1 MAQLTMGRM
10 RVGAWLLVAG
20 LAAAMGAGPAAA
32 QSAEAP
38 ATPAPVTPAPAVPA
52 PVTPTPP
59 APATPAPSA
68 TVPAPPAGAVPAP
81 APDVAAPPKQPPD
94 TSISQTLDV
103 PARPALTLSGK
114 STWDE
119 GFKTITADFA
129 RLNEALA
136 KAKITATAHPLA
148 VFTETDDN
156 GFSFSAEIPLDA
168 APPAGLELPADVK
181 IGETPS
187 GKAMRFQ
194 HRGSYEE
201 IDSTYEAITAYLD
214 EKGLE
219 ARNLFAEDYLNQV
232 KTSDDSALEIDIY
245 VFLK

>member
-1 MAQLTMGRM
+1 MMGLTMKRTRAGS
-10 RVGAWLLVAG
+10 LL
-20 LAAAMGAGPAAA
+20 LALALVTPFGAGQALA
-32 QSAEAP
+32 QATDAPAP
-38 ATPAPVTPAPAVPA
+38 AT
-52 PVTPTPP
+52 P
-59 APATPAPSA
+59 APATPAPSPAPQAPAPTA
-68 TVPAPPAGAVPAP
+68 TVPTPPPAAAPPAPDAAAP
-81 APDVAAPPKQPPD
+81 AKQPPD

-119 GFKTITADFA
+119 GFKTIMADFA
-129 RLNEALA
+129 RLNDVLA
-136 KAKITATAHPLA
+136 KGKITATAHPLA

-168 APPAGLELPADVK
+168 APPAGLDLPADIK

-232 KTSDDSALEIDIY
+232 KTPDDSALEIDIY

>member
-1 MAQLTMGRM
+1 MGQLTTRRRGRSLLLTLALMGP
-10 RVGAWLLVAG
+10 L
-20 LAAAMGAGPAAA
+20 GAGQAFAQAAD
-32 QSAEAP
+32 
-38 ATPAPVTPAPAVPA
+38 TPAPAM
-52 PVTPTPP
+52 P
-59 APATPAPSA
+59 APATQTPATPS
-68 TVPAPPAGAVPAP
+68 PAP
-81 APDVAAPPKQPPD
+81 APPPQAPAAPAPTATVPTPPPAAGPAPDIAAPKQPPD

-103 PARPALTLSGK
+103 PARPAITLSGK

-156 GFSFSAEIPLDA
+156 GFTFSAEIPLDA
-168 APPAGLELPADVK
+168 APPAGLDLPADIKV
-181 IGETPS
+181 GETPS

-232 KTSDDSALEIDIY
+232 KTPDDSALEIDIY

>member
-1 MAQLTMGRM
+1 MA
-10 RVGAWLLVAG
+10 
-20 LAAAMGAGPAAA
+20 
-32 QSAEAP
+32 
-38 ATPAPVTPAPAVPA
+38 
-52 PVTPTPP
+52 P
-59 APATPAPSA
+59 APATPSPNA
-68 TVPAPPAGAVPAP
+68 TVPAPPPAAAPLP
-81 APDVAAPPKQPPD
+81 APDAAAPQKQPPD

-103 PARPALTLSGK
+103 PARPAIIVSGK
-114 STWDE
+114 STWDD
-119 GFKTITADFA
+119 GFKTIMADFA
-129 RLNEALA
+129 RLNEVLA
-136 KAKITATAHPLA
+136 KAKVTATAHPLA

-168 APPAGLELPADVK
+168 APPAGLDLPADVK

-232 KTSDDSALEIDIY
+232 KTPDDGTLEIDIY

>member
-1 MAQLTMGRM
+1 MGQLSMGRT
-10 RVGAWLLVAG
+10 RVGSLL
-20 LAAAMGAGPAAA
+20 LALAVSTPFSTGQTFAQGAEVPAAA
-32 QSAEAP
+32 TQAP
-38 ATPAPVTPAPAVPA
+38 AA
-52 PVTPTPP
+52 
-59 APATPAPSA
+59 
-68 TVPAPPAGAVPAP
+68 PAP
-81 APDVAAPPKQPPD
+81 APAPVPQAPAAPAPTATVPTPPPAAAPVPDASAKQPPD

-103 PARPALTLSGK
+103 PARPAITISGK

-119 GFKTITADFA
+119 GFKTIMADFA
-129 RLNEALA
+129 RLNDALA

-156 GFSFSAEIPLDA
+156 GFSFSAEIPLDG
-168 APPAGLELPADVK
+168 APPAGLELPADIK
-181 IGETPS
+181 IAETPG

-232 KTSDDSALEIDIY
+232 KTPDDSALEIDIY

>member
-1 MAQLTMGRM
+1 MAQMTMGWTRA
-10 RVGAWLLVAG
+10 GSLLLVLTLMEPVASRQA
-20 LAAAMGAGPAAA
+20 LA
-32 QSAEAP
+32 Q
-38 ATPAPVTPAPAVPA
+38 ATDA
-52 PVTPTPP
+52 P
-59 APATPAPSA
+59 APATQAPALPAPSPPPQAPAAPAPSA
-68 TVPAPPAGAVPAP
+68 TVPTPPAAAAPAPETAPPA
-81 APDVAAPPKQPPD
+81 KQPPD

-103 PARPALTLSGK
+103 PARPAITLSGK

-129 RLNEALA
+129 RLNDVLG
-136 KAKITATAHPLA
+136 KAKITAGAHPLA

-168 APPAGLELPADVK
+168 APPAGLDLPADVK

-232 KTSDDSALEIDIY
+232 KTPDDSALEIDIY